1 MNNISAVLRR
11 IKSIW
16 NRRIRRPLVSVV
28 VPIYNGEKT
37 IKRCLNSI
45 MNQTQKRL
53 IIICVNDGLTD
64 KTAQILE
71 DYQLKDRR
79 IRVINQEN
87 GGRSAARNAG
97 LSAVKTKYVMFCDD
111 DDEYEPDMCE
121 SMLNVI
127 EDSQADIAAC
137 GIKVTYKTHSEMR
150 ESDDEYYRLK
160 YEGKKDIDDEVIIQ
174 TDVSVCNKIF
184 RVNIIKNY
192 DIQFPDGLDN
202 EDFYFYN
209 AYMSAAK
216 TIYFLNKKLYN
227 YIRHSDSIMSD
238 NFEKKKFSVDHLV
251 VAEKLFDFYRKSDFL
266 KNHKDLF
273 WRQWIA
279 SFWFSYEH
287 SDKKYYSWIK
297 EEAGRFLE
305 NYYEKYK
312 PSNKELQNWKDDVV
326 KTLSDK

>member
-16 NRRIRRPLVSVV
+16 NRRIRRPLVGVV

-53 IIICVNDGLTD
+53 IIICVNDGSTD

-251 VAEKLFDFYRKSDFL
+251 VAEKLFDFYRKSD
-266 KNHKDLF
+266 
-273 WRQWIA
+273 
-279 SFWFSYEH
+279 
-287 SDKKYYSWIK
+287 
-297 EEAGRFLE
+297 
-305 NYYEKYK
+305 
-312 PSNKELQNWKDDVV
+312 
-326 KTLSDK
+326 